1 MTLTDDHMVG
11 EQPPITTRFQ
21 VLFGPEGAA
30 RIVLFADTNA
40 EDRPIATLDLDA
52 ADGDLLARLLTTRRA
67 TYDEQRRNH
76 EAGAQQ

>member
-1 MTLTDDHMVG
+1 MTDHPAPLA
-11 EQPPITTRFQ
+11 PPITTRFQ
-21 VLFGPEGAA
+21 VLFGPDGAA
-30 RIVLFADTNA
+30 RIVLFADTSA

>member
-1 MTLTDDHMVG
+1 MSDDYPAG
-11 EQPPITTRFQ
+11 AQPPLTTRFQ
-21 VLFGPEGAA
+21 VLFGPDGAA
-30 RIVLFADTNA
+30 RIVLFADSA
-40 EDRPIATLDLDA
+40 MEDRPIATLDLDA

>member
-1 MTLTDDHMVG
+1 MVADQNAG
-11 EQPPITTRFQ
+11 LAPPITTRFQ
-21 VLFGPEGAA
+21 VLFGPDGAA
-30 RIVLFADTNA
+30 RIVLFADSAA